1 MDFCNGCIVQ
11 KSEVL
16 LHYIESLD
24 VGSRIS
30 VRQMAMHQH
39 VSAGTAYRAIKAA
52 KERGLVTTI
61 DRVGTVRTDPRPQST
76 GTSLT
81 FADLVRII
89 NGTVLGGGAG
99 LDKPLEKFVIG
110 AMKNSAMEHY
120 ISRNSLL
127 IVGNREDAQM
137 LALRSGA
144 AVLITGGFDSTQ
156 EVTQQANAAALP
168 VITTSYD
175 TFTVATMINRAL
187 SDQAIRRDILT
198 VASLYTPRSEA
209 TYLVVPAT
217 IADYTAR
224 SAASGHAELPVVSA
238 AGRVLGIATPTT
250 VLGKR
255 PSSMIE
261 RGMLKHPAVVKTAES
276 VATVNHLMQARG
288 INLVPVVD
296 DAGQLLGVLTKATV
310 LAQLQDGPVQERLP
324 DTIADQLSAALARQ
338 EDGDGSVIRYVV
350 ATAPMMTN
358 KYGAL
363 NVGVMSGLVTSAA
376 SKFLRGQGRQNVLVD
391 KLDLTTVRPIQLT
404 AHVEIK
410 LRVLEINRRNAIFDV
425 DIDADKQVAAKAL
438 LTCQLLERN

>member
-1 MDFCNGCIVQ
+1 MQ

-52 KERGLVTTI
+52 KDRGLVATI
-61 DRVGTVRTDPRPQST
+61 DRVGTVRTDPRPRST

-89 NGTVLGGGAG
+89 NGTVLGGNAG

-127 IVGNREDAQM
+127 IVGNREEAQM

-144 AVLITGGFDSTQ
+144 AVLITGGFDSTK

-198 VASLYTPRSEA
+198 VASLYTPLADAS
-209 TYLVVPAT
+209 YLVVPAT
-217 IADYTAR
+217 IADYMAMNE
-224 SAASGHAELPVVSA
+224 ASGHAELPVVSA
-238 AGRVLGIATPTT
+238 SGRVLGVATPAT

-255 PSSMIE
+255 PGSMIE
-261 RGMLKHPAVVKTAES
+261 RGMEKHPAVVKTAES

-310 LAQLQDGPVQERLP
+310 LAQLQDVPVQERLP
-324 DTIADQLSAALARQ
+324 DTIADQLSAALHAQ
-338 EDGDGSVIRYVV
+338 DVADSELNACYTV

-363 NVGVMSGLVTSAA
+363 NVGVLSGLITSAA